1 MRLWLMAVA
10 LVLAGQATWAAE
22 AVRGEQALEIETRPG
37 STTAFY
43 LTEPARP
50 PAAIAILL
58 AGGEG
63 SVGVKPG
70 ESVAE
75 PVAFG
80 RGNFLVRTR
89 WLLAGHGIVVATM
102 DAPSDQGHT
111 LTAQF
116 RLSREHAEDIA
127 ALAVWLR
134 QRNGGLPVWL
144 VGTSMGTLSA
154 ANAAVRLGTKVDGV
168 ILTSSITRG
177 HRKYAYPPNGVF
189 GLGLEEIAVPVLVV
203 AHSGDSC
210 EVTPPGDAAGLVESL
225 AKSPRRRLL
234 MVEGGA
240 PPRSAACQAMSPHG
254 FFGREDEVVAA
265 MAGFMT
271 GSEPR

>member
-1 MRLWLMAVA
+1 MRLWLMA
-10 LVLAGQATWAAE
+10 LSLLLAGHATWAAD

-37 STTAFY
+37 ASTAFY
-43 LTEPARP
+43 LTEPAQP
-50 PAAIAILL
+50 PAAVAILL

-70 ESVAE
+70 ETVAE

-89 WLLAGHGIVVATM
+89 GLLAGHGILAATM
-102 DAPSDQGHT
+102 DAPSDQGRT

-116 RLSREHAEDIA
+116 RLSQDHADDIA
-127 ALAVWLR
+127 ALAAWLR
-134 QRNGGLPVWL
+134 QRSGGLPVWL

-154 ANAAVRLGTKVDGV
+154 ASAAVRLGGKVDGV

-177 HRKYAYPPNGVF
+177 HRKYAYPPNGV
-189 GLGLEEIAVPVLVV
+189 LGVGVEEIAVPVLVV
-203 AHSGDSC
+203 AHSGDAC
-210 EVTPPGDAAGLVESL
+210 EVTPPGDAAGLLDSM

-234 MVEGGA
+234 MVDGGA
-240 PPRSAACQAMSPHG
+240 PARSAACQAMSPHG

-265 MAGFMT
+265 MAEFMI
-271 GSEPR
+271 PRASR